1 VILTAGVR
9 GNGMRGEENTSAG
22 ICHGGKGLTRFTYG
36 VFFGDYIQEALNT
49 RCWSPNYHTTCLK
62 GMVTQTECRE
72 PYLRTLEVLT
82 LELFTDLSPDHLT
95 GMVSH
100 RTCYAFT

>member
-9 GNGMRGEENTSAG
+9 GNGMRGEENTSAR

-49 RCWSPNYHTTCLK
+49 KCWSPNYHTTCSK

-95 GMVSH
+95 GMVPH